1 MLSIGPE
8 GSRRSAV
15 RGDLRAPARA
25 RHSRPAVS
33 GLKIVAD
40 RRTVGNER
48 ARQFGERRR
57 ARGAGELV
65 QESNIASI
73 GDRRARAHHHRT
85 ESAGATLCAPRRRNI
100 RLRDRRAWPVAAWVA
115 PSLRLATRAV
125 RVAVGGGIGAAA
137 ANPGGRRLARQPRA
151 GLEMGICPYLDN
163 LSKGAMA
170 DPVSL
175 FVRGRPGLEPPRAA
189 SGVTAGLF
197 PAVYGVRASPTRN
210 LRTGLRAACRGWPG
224 QARP

>member
-1 MLSIGPE
+1 MWPTDERSETSALANSASVGGLSG
-8 GSRRSAV
+8 
-15 RGDLRAPARA
+15 AR
-25 RHSRPAVS
+25 
-33 GLKIVAD
+33 
-40 RRTVGNER
+40 
-48 ARQFGERRR
+48 
-57 ARGAGELV
+57 ELV
-65 QESNIASI
+65 QHRIL
-73 GDRRARAHHHRT
+73 RRSETAAARAHRHRT
-85 ESAGATLCAPRRRNI
+85 ASTGATLCVPRWRNI
-100 RLRDRRAWPVAAWVA
+100 RLRARRAWPVAAWLA

-151 GLEMGICPYLDN
+151 GLRMGICPYLDN
-163 LSKGAMA
+163 LSKGTMA

-189 SGVTAGLF
+189 SGVTAGLV
-197 PAVYGVRASPTRN
+197 PAVYVVRASPTRN